1 MRHLFILLLLCTS
14 TTWAQRRLDQNT
26 YQIKVRPILSGI
38 VGDFYQMITL
48 FPYFPQEIIP
58 VIQGM
63 SEFSGHKDNLLASCP
78 GLMTKE
84 CNTTA
89 KSIREELFKIQT
101 LSLKLKR
108 QVKMSPDLHLSSIS
122 ALRFISQ
129 FDLKLESIKASL
141 DNTSFLINA
150 GIPVRMET
158 HTIIKDLD
166 ELDTLIS
173 LALQEFIPFAYRE
186 DFQQFFLNFIHP
198 IKTHLAKRAN
208 PEFLYRNMNPL
219 NFSVNLLNMNL
230 TKRKKTPDGMD
241 SYLAT
246 MHARWNSLLRY
257 YF

>member
-1 MRHLFILLLLCTS
+1 MRYLLILLVLCTS
-14 TTWAQRRLDQNT
+14 TAWAQRRLDQHT
-26 YQIKVRPILSGI
+26 YQVKVRPILNGI
-38 VGDFYQMITL
+38 VGDFYQMVTL

-58 VIQGM
+58 IIQEV
-63 SEFSGHKDNLLASCP
+63 SQLEPSKDTLLKSCP
-78 GLMTKE
+78 GLLTKE
-84 CNTTA
+84 CGSTANTL
-89 KSIREELFKIQT
+89 RERLFKIQT

-122 ALRFISQ
+122 ALRFISL
-129 FDLKLESIKASL
+129 FDLKLESIKANL
-141 DNTSFLINA
+141 DNISLLINA
-150 GIPVRMET
+150 EIPAKYET
-158 HTIIKDLD
+158 HSIIKDLD
-166 ELDTLIS
+166 ELDTMVS
-173 LALQEFIPFAYRE
+173 LALQEFIPYAYRE
-186 DFQQFFLNFIHP
+186 DFQQFFLNFIQP

-230 TKRKKTPDGMD
+230 TKRKKTPDGMG

>member
-1 MRHLFILLLLCTS
+1 MRYLFILLLLCTS
-14 TTWAQRRLDQNT
+14 TTWAQRRLDQHT
-26 YQIKVRPILSGI
+26 YQVKVRPILNGI

-58 VIQGM
+58 LIQEV
-63 SEFSGHKDNLLASCP
+63 SQLSPLTENLRITCPRLLNKDCGGITNSL
-78 GLMTKE
+78 
-84 CNTTA
+84 
-89 KSIREELFKIQT
+89 REELFKIQT

-108 QVKMSPDLHLSSIS
+108 QVKMSPELHLSSIS
-122 ALRFISQ
+122 ALRFISM
-129 FDLKLESIKASL
+129 FDLKTERIKASL
-141 DNTSFLINA
+141 DNVSFLINA
-150 GIPVRMET
+150 EIPVKNET
-158 HTIIKDLD
+158 HSIIKDID

-173 LALQEFIPFAYRE
+173 LALQEFIPYAYRE
-186 DFQQFFLNFIHP
+186 DFQQFFLNFIQP

-230 TKRKKTPDGMD
+230 TKRKKTPDGMG